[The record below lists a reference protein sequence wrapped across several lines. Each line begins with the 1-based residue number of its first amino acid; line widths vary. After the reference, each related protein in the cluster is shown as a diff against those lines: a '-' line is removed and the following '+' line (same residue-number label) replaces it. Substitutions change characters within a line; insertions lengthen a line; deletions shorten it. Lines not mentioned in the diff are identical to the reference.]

1 MFESLVISFLKSY
14 LGDYI
19 DNLENI
25 TLGVIKNLSSDS
37 IFTLKLDNEWR
48 IRFKRLGNK
57 AEKT

>member
-25 TLGVIKNLSSDS
+25 SLGVKNL
-37 IFTLKLDNEWR
+37 KN
-48 IRFKRLGNK
+48 
-57 AEKT
+57 